1 MAAPLPAQL
10 PAPLAALL
18 PAPVFVPRDAE
29 LAAAQAAGT
38 AAQPTWLAAQLPTSP
53 NGILKLAAWRP
64 DVTPKAR
71 RKLAEAGLAL
81 SRLAERLTVDLW
93 PA

>member
-1 MAAPLPAQL
+1 MVAAEPAAELLFARPAVQLAVRLVVKLAVPRGSQMAAPLPAQL

-38 AAQPTWLAAQLPTSP
+38 LVERFDIEPF
-53 NGILKLAAWRP
+53 P
-64 DVTPKAR
+64 DFSAR
-71 RKLAEAGLAL
+71 
-81 SRLAERLTVDLW
+81 
-93 PA
+93 